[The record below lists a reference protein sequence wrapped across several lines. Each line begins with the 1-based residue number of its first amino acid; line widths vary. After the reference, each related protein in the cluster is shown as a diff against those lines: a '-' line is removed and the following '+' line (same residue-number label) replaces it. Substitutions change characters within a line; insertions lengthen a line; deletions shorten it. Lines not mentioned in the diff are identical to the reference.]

1 METQGLVTC
10 WTPRYHQSWKSVGLV
25 VASTLVVLALLWN
38 AWERASLLGI
48 DRVPASTEVKRNP
61 PRTLF
66 VFLAG
71 VEGTGHHFYEKLY
84 NEQSNKLRDIL
95 GDGELALQQDLLSLQ
110 TSLYNDAMP
119 ETALLTGALAYKK
132 KNVHPDGHQIF
143 QSFVQQLNTTNAK
156 VLRWLDNDQDRHSN
170 KNNDDEKK
178 MNTTTTTTA
187 GTTFPIP
194 LNAILVRAPV
204 GMMSY
209 PNYLLPSRP
218 LQYPDLHLLYRA
230 CDAAQVSCGH
240 VYLHRDPYE
249 VIGRLWLCWQ
259 LFCMYSSKLTT
270 AFLVAFGA
278 VTKQNR
284 VHCGQTPI
292 WHRRRPDCP
301 VHDHDGGITRST
313 H

>member
-1 METQGLVTC
+1 MEIQRHVAC
-10 WTPRYHQSWKSVGLV
+10 WPPRYHHQSWKSVGLV

-38 AWERASLLGI
+38 AGERTSLLRI
-48 DRVPASTEVKRNP
+48 DNVPASTNVKRNP

-95 GDGELALQQDLLSLQ
+95 GDGDLALQQDLLSLQ

-119 ETALLTGALAYKK
+119 ETALFTGALSYKK

-143 QSFVQQLNTTNAK
+143 QSIVQQLNATNAK
-156 VLRWLDNDQDRHSN
+156 VLRWLDNDPDRHGN
-170 KNNDDEKK
+170 KTNDEKK
-178 MNTTTTTTA
+178 QNTTTTTA

-218 LQYPDLHLLYRA
+218 LQYHDLHLLYRA
-230 CDAAQVSCGH
+230 CDAAQVACGH

-249 VIGRLWLCWQ
+249 VIGTLWLC
-259 LFCMYSSKLTT
+259 
-270 AFLVAFGA
+270 
-278 VTKQNR
+278 
-284 VHCGQTPI
+284 
-292 WHRRRPDCP
+292 
-301 VHDHDGGITRST
+301 
-313 H
+313 